1 MAKPMTINAL
11 MRKLQSELNRISQM
25 KPEEIEPRL
34 FKAILDKAR
43 TIAYLSQVSSS
54 IIEKHELEKR
64 LEEIERKLETDSI
77 GTNNGRKSAYKSL
90 S

>member
-1 MAKPMTINAL
+1 MAKAMTINAL

-25 KPEEIEPRL
+25 KPEEIEPAL
-34 FKAILDKAR
+34 FKANLDKAR
-43 TIAYLSQVSSS
+43 TIAYLSQVTSS

-64 LEEIERKLETDSI
+64 LEEIEKKLETDSI
-77 GTNNGRKSAYKSL
+77 DTNNGRKSAYKSL

>member
-1 MAKPMTINAL
+1 MAKAMTINAL

-34 FKAILDKAR
+34 LKA
-43 TIAYLSQVSSS
+43 
-54 IIEKHELEKR
+54 
-64 LEEIERKLETDSI
+64 IERKLETDSI